1 MIDITVRRGRP
12 RDRRAE
18 RAAARTGDAG
28 NHDNALEI
36 IGLTAGYAGAPVIHD
51 VSLRVPRNGAVAVLG
66 PNGAG
71 KTTLM
76 RTAAG
81 FVRPDSGTV
90 LVGGVDV
97 THHPPVA
104 RFRAGLCDIPDGRG
118 VFPALSV
125 KDNLRLFTSSRTR
138 DHAVDAATFLFPVL
152 GRRLGQTA
160 GSMSGG
166 EQQMLALARAYI
178 TNPKVILIDEVS
190 LGLAPVILD
199 EVFGA
204 LAEMRSRGS
213 ALLVVEQYVHRALD
227 LVDRACILVGGR
239 VVLEGTS
246 REVSDVDL
254 HEVYLHS
261 AEPAGTPAK
270 VTADE

>member
-1 MIDITVRRGRP
+1 MIDFRARSGRP

-18 RAAARTGDAG
+18 ATAETAGDIVSPDG
-28 NHDNALEI
+28 ALEL

-51 VSLRVPRNGAVAVLG
+51 VSLRIPRNGAVAVLG

-90 LVGGVDV
+90 LVGGLDV
-97 THHPPVA
+97 THQRPVE

-125 KDNLRLFTSSRTR
+125 QDNLRLFTPRGR
-138 DHAVDAATFLFPVL
+138 RGDALDAATSLFPVL
-152 GRRLGQTA
+152 ERRLRQTA

-178 TNPKVILIDEVS
+178 TNPQVILIDEVS

-199 EVFGA
+199 EVFAA
-204 LAEMRSRGS
+204 LAAMRSGGS

-227 LVDRACILVGGR
+227 LVDRAYILNGGR

-246 REVSDVDL
+246 REVRDVDL
-254 HEVYLHS
+254 HEVYLQSVAPPGAPMKEDAH
-261 AEPAGTPAK
+261 G
-270 VTADE
+270 